1 MSGGALAPTTA
12 EGHPGAWVAVQH
24 AQGLDGS
31 HWGWLLPRLPLC
43 SSVATALCCCTCS
56 FATAYEGKYSD
67 SIQQAFVYPS
77 TNYLDDLAWGATW
90 LYQLTNE
97 AQFLTVSSLC

>member
-1 MSGGALAPTTA
+1 MALGQRCSMRKGWTDAIGAGCCSASLCSGG
-12 EGHPGAWVAVQH
+12 
-24 AQGLDGS
+24 
-31 HWGWLLPRLPLC
+31 
-43 SSVATALCCCTCS
+43 ATALCCCTCR

-67 SIQQAFVYPS
+67 SIQQAYVYPS

-97 AQFLTVSSLC
+97 AQFLTVSSLCWLG